1 MICSSVKLVLSMSVI
16 LVVVD
21 GLGCCR
27 FQRHPVKVESETG
40 EWLWEQDGNSAGSS
54 SLRP

>member
-21 GLGCCR
+21 GLTTSSVARAGGVGKSLH
-27 FQRHPVKVESETG
+27 RHTLGMVCKSQPH
-40 EWLWEQDGNSAGSS
+40 DGVI
-54 SLRP
+54 